1 MAHRAPDAA
10 AVHLGIGAHM
20 RRLSV
25 AHRVARRSAAT
36 RSQKRDCCGLALS
49 SRRQRGGHEIAIEVV
64 ERSGGGVPAQ
74 GSGQRPAPFS
84 EALGPHPSGGA
95 VSAGTAARPR
105 TARCGSGPLPQAGL
119 RRQRA
124 VSGASCR
131 GFHSVLPIYGRAAFC
146 ARAGGVPARTARCAT
161 CISMSR
167 GRRPRGPHERGRQR
181 KGHLRCSV
189 PETRLPTR

>member
-1 MAHRAPDAA
+1 VAHRAPDAA

-49 SRRQRGGHEIAIEVV
+49 RRRERGGHEIAIEGC
-64 ERSGGGVPAQ
+64 RALRRRRPS
-74 GSGQRPAPFS
+74 SRFRPAPGPVQRGSRPTSVRRRS
-84 EALGPHPSGGA
+84 ERRHCRPPADRPMREWPAAAGGPA
-95 VSAGTAARPR
+95 QTACGVRRVLSRLSLCLADIRP
-105 TARCGSGPLPQAGL
+105 GSL
-119 RRQRA
+119 
-124 VSGASCR
+124 
-131 GFHSVLPIYGRAAFC
+131 C
-146 ARAGGVPARTARCAT
+146 ARAGGVPARTVRCAT